1 MQTVDIAH
9 AAQHLSELIEQ
20 TLKGDEIRIMQGGQ
34 PLVKLVSL
42 ITPKKR
48 RKFGSARGLIII
60 ADDFDEPLENF
71 QEYM

>member
-1 MQTVDIAH
+1 MQTVDMVH
-9 AAQHLSELIEQ
+9 ATQHLAELIEQ
-20 TLKGDEIRIMQGGQ
+20 TLKGDEIWITKGGQ

-48 RKFGSARGLIII
+48 RKFGSAKGLITI
-60 ADDFDEPLENF
+60 ADDFDEPLEDF